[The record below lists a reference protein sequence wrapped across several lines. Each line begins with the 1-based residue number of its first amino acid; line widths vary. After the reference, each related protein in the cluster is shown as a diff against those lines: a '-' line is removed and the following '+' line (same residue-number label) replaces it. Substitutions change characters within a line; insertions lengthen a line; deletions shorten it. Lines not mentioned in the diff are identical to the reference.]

1 MTTAR
6 AGHSWACNLP
16 PFWFRQFRPVPFT
29 PTPRDAMTQPTQPAG
44 TVTPP
49 NVTSPASPAAPA
61 QAKQPSPVDF
71 QAVAPAAPEEHV
83 EASCPPPPA
92 PIIINEAQLILAEK
106 RTSLAALRTG
116 IAIVALPMSLT
127 TFLIATSRY
136 YDMDDVLHF
145 LLPVGALNLALLVL
159 GAWLSLRAVR
169 RLRQQ
174 EQMLRLLKERHG
186 TLAEFLK

>member
-1 MTTAR
+1 
-6 AGHSWACNLP
+6 
-16 PFWFRQFRPVPFT
+16 
-29 PTPRDAMTQPTQPAG
+29 MTQPAQPAG
-44 TVTPP
+44 GTTPP
-49 NVTSPASPAAPA
+49 PAAPA
-61 QAKQPSPVDF
+61 ASAAASPQPAPARQPSPVDF
-71 QAVAPAAPEEHV
+71 QAVAPAQPAEHG
-83 EASCPPPPA
+83 EAACPPPPA

-136 YDMDDVLHF
+136 YNTEDVLHF
-145 LLPVGALNLALLVL
+145 LLPVGALNLVLLVL

-174 EQMLRLLKERHG
+174 EQMLRLLKERNG
-186 TLAEFLK
+186 ALAEFLK

>member
-1 MTTAR
+1 
-6 AGHSWACNLP
+6 
-16 PFWFRQFRPVPFT
+16 
-29 PTPRDAMTQPTQPAG
+29 MTQPTPPAG
-44 TVTPP
+44 TVTSP
-49 NVTSPASPAAPA
+49 NGTSPGSQAAPA

-71 QAVAPAAPEEHV
+71 QAVAPAAPAEHDD
-83 EASCPPPPA
+83 AACPPPPA

-136 YDMDDVLHF
+136 YDTEDVLHF